1 MESLYSVVVWIHVIA
16 GGVGLATLAVPLVAR
31 KGSRLHRRAGWVFV
45 MSMAISL
52 ALALLIAASWIAIP
66 LVVKP
71 DAADFVPALRRF
83 AAFFGLLGLAGAHA
97 LFGGIAAIG
106 RRRRERPWLSV
117 VARRLPWTLLVAGP
131 IVFWAGVSGDSVL
144 LMAFG
149 GLFTVGAIADVRRP
163 PVHHDKTVLVAHVE
177 AMLGAATVATTAFTV
192 QIVGRIDHAAAF
204 SVVAWMVPVGLGMLA
219 TRVWRG
225 RVQRGRYT
233 AR

>member
-1 MESLYSVVVWIHVIA
+1 MESLYSVVVWTHVVT

-45 MSMAISL
+45 ASMSISI
-52 ALALLIAASWIAIP
+52 AFALLVAASWILIP
-66 LVVKP
+66 LTVKP
-71 DAADFVPALRRF
+71 GAGQHVADLRRF
-83 AAFFGLLGLAGAHA
+83 GAFFGLLGLAGAHA

-106 RRRRERPWLSV
+106 RRRRQRPWLGI
-117 VARRLPWTLLVAGP
+117 VARRIPWALVVAGP
-131 IVFWAGVSGDSVL
+131 LTFWAGLSGDSIL

-149 GLFTVGAIADVRRP
+149 GLFTVAAIGDVRRP
-163 PVHHDKTVLVAHVE
+163 AVSHDKTVLVAHVE

-192 QIVGRIDHAAAF
+192 QMVSRIGGASAF
-204 SVVAWMVPVGLGMLA
+204 SLTVWMVPVGLGMLA
-219 TRVWRG
+219 TWIWRG

>member
-1 MESLYSVVVWIHVIA
+1 MESLYSVVVWIHVIT

-31 KGSRLHRRAGWVFV
+31 KGSVLHRRAGWVFV
-45 MSMAISL
+45 ASMAVSL
-52 ALALLIAASWIAIP
+52 ALALLIAASWIAVP

-71 DAADFVPALRRF
+71 EAVGHVADLRRF
-83 AAFFGLLGLAGAHA
+83 GAFFGLLGLAGAHA

-106 RRRRERPWLSV
+106 RRRRQRPWLSV
-117 VARRLPWTLLVAGP
+117 VARRLPWTLVVAGP
-131 IVFWAGVSGDSVL
+131 IVFWAGLSGDSVL
-144 LMAFG
+144 LMVFG
-149 GLFTVGAIADVRRP
+149 GLFAVGAIGDVRRP
-163 PVHHDKTVLVAHVE
+163 AAAHDKTVLVAHVE

-192 QIVGRIDHAAAF
+192 QIVGRLDAAAAF
-204 SVVAWMVPVGLGMLA
+204 SVTAWMVPVGLGMLA